1 VKTRLLEIAQI
12 ELDEAVSYYD
22 SESAGLGKV
31 FLLEVLSAL
40 ERIRQYPNAWH
51 PLSANTRRCRT
62 RRFPFGIIYQVLEN
76 EILVVAVSNLHRA
89 PDYWRDRLSRK

>member
-1 VKTRLLEIAQI
+1 LHKI

-40 ERIRQYPNAWH
+40 ERIGQ
-51 PLSANTRRCRT
+51 
-62 RRFPFGIIYQVLEN
+62 
-76 EILVVAVSNLHRA
+76 
-89 PDYWRDRLSRK
+89 